1 VSEPFHRLRSLI
13 AEVLRISEGE
23 IQESTGQEN
32 LEAWDS
38 VAHLNL
44 MLALEE
50 EYAIRIGVEE
60 IARLTSVPAILSHI
74 GAS

>member
-1 VSEPFHRLRSLI
+1 MSEPFVRLRGLI
-13 AEVLRISEGE
+13 AEVLRIGE
-23 IQESTGQEN
+23 AEIEESTAQEQ

-50 EYAIRIGVEE
+50 EYAIRISVED
-60 IARLTSVPAILSHI
+60 IARLTSVQAILSHI
-74 GAS
+74 GAP